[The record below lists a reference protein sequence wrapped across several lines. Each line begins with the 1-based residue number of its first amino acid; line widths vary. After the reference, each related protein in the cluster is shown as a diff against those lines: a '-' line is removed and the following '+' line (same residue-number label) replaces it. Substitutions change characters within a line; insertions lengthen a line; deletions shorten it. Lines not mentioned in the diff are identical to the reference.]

1 MKDISKVI
9 KLHVDNTQNL
19 FKVPRASF
27 VSTDV
32 FDAERD
38 AIFNPLLVVPGAC
51 LGAHQTGSVRHPHRG
66 RAQSDLQS

>member
-32 FDAERD
+32 FEAERD
-38 AIFNPLLVVPGAC
+38 AIFNRCWLY
-51 LGAHQTGSVRHPHRG
+51 LGHASEVTEPAQFVTRTVAG
-66 RAQSDLQS
+66 RN

>member
-32 FDAERD
+32 FDAEIFRQEERD
-38 AIFNPLLVVPGAC
+38 HEEPTTDANAVERHCDHDRRKGRC
-51 LGAHQTGSVRHPHRG
+51 RRRGS
-66 RAQSDLQS
+66 